1 MSLIIVLLIL
11 GLFYKE
17 IIIMY
22 LKYILFIC
30 KVNSL
35 YVGKSIVLV
44 NIIYGFVLLFLCMYY
59 VYKVRNIFENFN
71 EVKWIGFVMYILFL
85 FVLVY
90 YLVVFVFDGWYII
103 VFECVINIISVLG
116 FFFCIFVFRIYIIL
130 FKLG

>member
-44 NIIYGFVLLFLCMYY
+44 NIIYGFVLLLLCMYY